1 MEPFRVLVD
10 RKVCSMEMEELTS
23 EEKLKLVNIM
33 QDSVIINGRTEVLTN
48 AVKIYCKSIFDA
60 LEQKDISLI
69 RFYEN
74 EF

>member
-1 MEPFRVLVD
+1 
-10 RKVCSMEMEELTS
+10 
-23 EEKLKLVNIM
+23 
-33 QDSVIINGRTEVLTN
+33 
-48 AVKIYCKSIFDA
+48 VKIYCKSIFDA

>member
-1 MEPFRVLVD
+1 MLFR
-10 RKVCSMEMEELTS
+10 SEFTS
-23 EEKLKLVNIM
+23 KEKLKIVNIM
-33 QDSVIINGRTEVLTN
+33 QDSVIINCRTEVLTN

-60 LEQKDISLI
+60 LEDQDISLI